1 MTLSYRIFITP
12 TGQRSLKKLSKS
24 LQKAL
29 LELALSLKEKPLS
42 GEKLK
47 GSLTFLRSLHTR
59 IKNTDYR
66 IAYEI
71 IEAKS
76 EIVIHYLA
84 SRENFYKQLEKLRL
98 KPAR

>member
-1 MTLSYRIFITP
+1 MIVSYSVLITP
-12 TGQRSLKKLSKS
+12 TGQRSLKKLPKS

-29 LELALSLKEKPLS
+29 LELALTLKQTPFS

-71 IEAKS
+71 IETKS

-84 SRENFYKQLEKLRL
+84 SVKIFISNWSG
-98 KPAR
+98 

>member
-1 MTLSYRIFITP
+1 MTSSYSLLITP
-12 TGQRSLKKLSKS
+12 TGQRSLKKLPKS
-24 LQKAL
+24 LQKIL
-29 LELALSLKEKPLS
+29 LELSLSLKDNPLA

-71 IEAKS
+71 IETKS
-76 EIVIHYLA
+76 ELVIHYLA
-84 SRENFYKQLEKLRL
+84 SRENFYKQLERLRL
-98 KPAR
+98 KPSR